1 MQLRKWIQENRQ
13 KQPDRVMTPIKHRWQ
28 SDRATW
34 GARVPPTPPLA
45 KRRRSTS
52 VVSSFSLAT
61 REESLVLD
69 DDLLSEYSYS
79 YSSVAHVAV
88 MSRAHRKEVLTGLK
102 DLRSHDQALHTC
114 LTAQPL
120 HVATLRLLLTNHPD
134 CWSQSQD
141 FVVVDVGK
149 NGQDWTVESMAKI
162 LSKAGTDLIVIAVD
176 YEGSDDSQTHGELVD
191 HVVSHCYVSGGRS
204 KQCTA

>member
-1 MQLRKWIQENRQ
+1 MF
-13 KQPDRVMTPIKHRWQ
+13 
-28 SDRATW
+28 A
-34 GARVPPTPPLA
+34 
-45 KRRRSTS
+45 
-52 VVSSFSLAT
+52 
-61 REESLVLD
+61 
-69 DDLLSEYSYS
+69 
-79 YSSVAHVAV
+79 
-88 MSRAHRKEVLTGLK
+88 
-102 DLRSHDQALHTC
+102 
-114 LTAQPL
+114 AQPL
-120 HVATLRLLLTNHPD
+120 HVVTLGLLLTNHPD

-176 YEGSDDSQTHGELVD
+176 YEGSDDFQTHGELVD

>member
-1 MQLRKWIQENRQ
+1 M
-13 KQPDRVMTPIKHRWQ
+13 
-28 SDRATW
+28 

-61 REESLVLD
+61 KEESLVVD

-79 YSSVAHVAV
+79 YSSLAHVAV
-88 MSRAHRKEVLTGLK
+88 MSRAQREEVLAGLK
-102 DLRSHDQALHTC
+102 DLRSHDQALHRY
-114 LTAQPL
+114 LIAQPL
-120 HVATLRLLLTNHPD
+120 RVATLGLSLTNHAD

-149 NGQDWTVESMAKI
+149 NGQEWTVESMAKL
-162 LSKAGTDLIVIAVD
+162 LSKAGTDLLMIAIN
-176 YEGSDDSQTHGELVD
+176 YEGSDDSQTYGELVD
-191 HVVSHCYVSGGRS
+191 HFVSHCYVSGGRS